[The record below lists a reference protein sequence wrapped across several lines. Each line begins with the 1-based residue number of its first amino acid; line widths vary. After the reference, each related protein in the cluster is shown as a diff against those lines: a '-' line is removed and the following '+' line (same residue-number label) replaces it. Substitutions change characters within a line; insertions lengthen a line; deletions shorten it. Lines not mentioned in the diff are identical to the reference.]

1 MSLLTISGLTLRMA
15 GRVLLDHADL
25 SVEPGRRVGLVGRN
39 GAGKS
44 TLLRAV
50 AGELALDGGDIRFAA
65 RARMGWVKQT
75 APHGPQSL
83 LDTVLEGDQERLSL
97 LHEAE
102 HADPG
107 RLADIHERLRAIGSE
122 SAPARAAAI
131 LAGLGFDAEQQ
142 SRPVDS
148 FSGGWRMR
156 VALATAL
163 FAAPDLLLLD
173 EPTNHLDLEA
183 TLWLE
188 SWLAKFSGAALV
200 VSHDRGLLDR
210 AVDSIAHLD
219 RQKLSLTPGG
229 YSEFVRI
236 RTEQAMQLSRAAE
249 RIAAQR
255 AHMQS
260 FVDRFRAKA
269 TKARQAQARLKA
281 LEKLPM
287 IETVIEAAPTRFA
300 FPEPQRLAPP
310 ILTLERVT
318 VGYDGKS
325 VLSNLSLSVDMD
337 DRIALLGAN
346 GNGKSTFAKLLA
358 GRLKPLS
365 GELRASGKLR
375 VGYFAQ
381 HQEAELIAGETPVD
395 HMARALPHATP
406 PQVRSQLARFGLDA
420 DRADTPTKNLSGGER
435 ARLLLAL
442 ATREAPQLLI
452 LDEPT
457 NHLDIDARDALV
469 RALGDF
475 QGAVLLITHD
485 PDLVE
490 LVSDR
495 LWLVGDGTVKNYD
508 GDMDDYRALLVERAR
523 PVRTEATGKKR
534 DDRRDRAEARHQTA
548 PLRRAAKAAEALV
561 QKLVAERTAIEAR
574 LADTKMYAAG
584 KAADVTAAN
593 TRLAA
598 IGREIEA
605 AEMAWLEAEE
615 AMEQAG

>member
-1 MSLLTISGLTLRMA
+1 
-15 GRVLLDHADL
+15 
-25 SVEPGRRVGLVGRN
+25 
-39 GAGKS
+39 
-44 TLLRAV
+44 
-50 AGELALDGGDIRFAA
+50 
-65 RARMGWVKQT
+65 
-75 APHGPQSL
+75 
-83 LDTVLEGDQERLSL
+83 
-97 LHEAE
+97 
-102 HADPG
+102 
-107 RLADIHERLRAIGSE
+107 
-122 SAPARAAAI
+122 
-131 LAGLGFDAEQQ
+131 
-142 SRPVDS
+142 
-148 FSGGWRMR
+148 
-156 VALATAL
+156 
-163 FAAPDLLLLD
+163 
-173 EPTNHLDLEA
+173 
-183 TLWLE
+183 
-188 SWLAKFSGAALV
+188 
-200 VSHDRGLLDR
+200 
-210 AVDSIAHLD
+210 
-219 RQKLSLTPGG
+219 
-229 YSEFVRI
+229 
-236 RTEQAMQLSRAAE
+236 
-249 RIAAQR
+249 
-255 AHMQS
+255 
-260 FVDRFRAKA
+260 
-269 TKARQAQARLKA
+269 
-281 LEKLPM
+281 
-287 IETVIEAAPTRFA
+287 
-300 FPEPQRLAPP
+300 
-310 ILTLERVT
+310 
-318 VGYDGKS
+318 
-325 VLSNLSLSVDMD
+325 MD

-365 GELRASGKLR
+365 GEMRASGKLR

-381 HQEAELIAGETPVD
+381 HQEAELVAGETPVD
-395 HMARALPHATP
+395 HMARALPLATP

-523 PVRTEATGKKR
+523 PARAENAGRKR
-534 DDRRDRAEARHQTA
+534 DDRRDRAEARQQTA
-548 PLRRAAKAAEALV
+548 PLRKAAKAAEAMV
-561 QKLVAERTAIEAR
+561 QKLVAERATIERR

-584 KAADVTAAN
+584 KAAEVTAAN

-598 IGREIEA
+598 IGREIEN